1 MKINRIVK
9 LKLVDARLYFVS
21 LIVGL
26 LTGLVAVPYH
36 YLLQLFFN
44 MRKNFFQS
52 SPPWYYHAALF
63 FALWGVLCFVA
74 WMVRR
79 WPYIGGGGISQTRGV
94 INGRIEY
101 AHSFRQLLAKFAGG
115 VLTLSSG
122 LSMGR
127 EGPSVQMG
135 SYIGDLVS
143 KWGHILSGE
152 RKQLLAAGAGAG
164 LAAAFAAP
172 LAAATLVIES
182 IERFDAPKT
191 AITTILAGVVAGAIA
206 STIFPINPYHDIQ
219 AIVPDL
225 SMELHIKLYI
235 LFAVIVSVFGKL
247 YSLLMLYAKR
257 MYPAIRQPEYI
268 KLLGLLGMAYII
280 SLTVTDLTAGGEQF
294 LMQQAEGGNSNIYWI
309 AGMMFLHMV
318 FTVFSFSSG
327 LPGGSFI
334 PTLVTGGLTGKLYAL
349 ILVQHG
355 IVGMESVSYVMLIG
369 MGAFL
374 VAVVRTPIT
383 AIILITE
390 ITGHFEV
397 FYPSIVVGGLTYYFT
412 ELLGIKPFNVMF
424 YEEMINK
431 PAFREQK
438 RLTLDVEVMAG
449 AYFDRK
455 EVDTL
460 ELPNH
465 CVIMNIHRDRKDI
478 SPAGQTILPGDQ
490 LTIELDAQD
499 IEKLYEPL
507 VSMANIY

>member
-52 SPPWYYHAALF
+52 SPPWYYHIVLF
-63 FALWGVLCFVA
+63 LALWGILCFVA
-74 WMVRR
+74 RMARR

-191 AITTILAGVVAGAIA
+191 AITTILTA
-206 STIFPINPYHDIQ
+206 YQ
-219 AIVPDL
+219 AVYPVCRHRIGFRQT
-225 SMELHIKLYI
+225 
-235 LFAVIVSVFGKL
+235 LFTAD
-247 YSLLMLYAKR
+247 
-257 MYPAIRQPEYI
+257 AIRQ
-268 KLLGLLGMAYII
+268 
-280 SLTVTDLTAGGEQF
+280 TDVPGHPATRIY
-294 LMQQAEGGNSNIYWI
+294 QA
-309 AGMMFLHMV
+309 V
-318 FTVFSFSSG
+318 RSSG
-327 LPGGSFI
+327 
-334 PTLVTGGLTGKLYAL
+334 
-349 ILVQHG
+349 HG
-355 IVGMESVSYVMLIG
+355 IHHF
-369 MGAFL
+369 AD
-374 VAVVRTPIT
+374 
-383 AIILITE
+383 
-390 ITGHFEV
+390 GH
-397 FYPSIVVGGLTYYFT
+397 
-412 ELLGIKPFNVMF
+412 
-424 YEEMINK
+424 
-431 PAFREQK
+431 
-438 RLTLDVEVMAG
+438 
-449 AYFDRK
+449 
-455 EVDTL
+455 
-460 ELPNH
+460 
-465 CVIMNIHRDRKDI
+465 
-478 SPAGQTILPGDQ
+478 
-490 LTIELDAQD
+490 
-499 IEKLYEPL
+499 
-507 VSMANIY
+507 